1 MLQTPNSPNL
11 VLQIAK
17 KKNRNQKR
25 ELNSKE
31 NLMPHGTE
39 SLLIAS

>member
-11 VLQIAK
+11 VPQIAK
-17 KKNRNQKR
+17 RTVIKNPIKFQK
-25 ELNSKE
+25 